1 MKEEPDSLSVPY
13 NFARCF
19 NAQCPQ
25 APQMPAPHSY
35 TT

>member
-19 NAQCPQ
+19 NAHKPPNAC
-25 APQMPAPHSY
+25 A
-35 TT
+35 T

>member
-25 APQMPAPHSY
+25 APNACA
-35 TT
+35 T